1 MYTDDEIT
9 WVPKEFMNGMVRNF
23 FIKASHQ
30 SITFENST
38 DAAATTEMT
47 HTGTTM
53 DNDNMTEEHESQA
66 HVHDTFAFQPVTCD
80 EIDRVFA

>member
-1 MYTDDEIT
+1 
-9 WVPKEFMNGMVRNF
+9 MVRNF
-23 FIKASHQ
+23 LVTDSHQ

-53 DNDNMTEEHESQA
+53 DNDNMAEAHESQA
-66 HVHDTFAFQPVTCD
+66 HVHDTYAFQPVTCD
-80 EIDRVFA
+80 GIDGVFA